1 MDLNENLLQSHGLQ
15 VNLKKA
21 LCPRRGLSRQEAA
34 MYIGVSPSLFDELVK
49 LGEMP
54 KPLRIKRRTIWD
66 RHQLDDCFDELS
78 APDNN
83 PWDNGQ

>member
-1 MDLNENLLQSHGLQ
+1 MELNENFFQLHGLQ

-34 MYIGVSPSLFDELVK
+34 MYIGVSPSLFDDLVK
-49 LGEMP
+49 SGEMP
-54 KPLRIKRRTIWD
+54 KPLHIRRRTVWD
-66 RHQLDDCFDELS
+66 CHQLDEYFEELS

-83 PWDNGQ
+83 PWDDIQ